1 MKVSDDIL
9 NPPRK
14 NVKQGIDIPVQG
26 EPVMKSAGPIEP
38 SPLSSNNPLPSELQ
52 SPAPKYD
59 TLTDIN
65 KYMYG
70 DDIKKLEAEEKDA
83 EKRKRSH
90 AIISSIGGGLSA
102 LSNLYF
108 TTQGAPNVQ
117 QADYAGRFVK
127 EYNDAKAKRERLKE
141 QWKARMADAVRGDLL
156 SRKRSEEIK
165 AQQDREDG
173 IRANALKRDDAR
185 YAGEKEYRRERDT
198 ESDRRYDQQYDL
210 SVKQGESARQNAAEG
225 IQLKKDQLSTQDKK
239 IREARLYQFKKMQG
253 DEIPFVLDGKTYV
266 VGSKALSANVGNIV
280 AGILD
285 DVRVSDKFK
294 DKSDKELANDHDW
307 ADINRSLN
315 TARSDVK
322 KLAES
327 MKKYAKYS
335 PSAIAAFRS
344 LSDYYTKGKQEI
356 GNDVD
361 SSSLGLGW
369 DNEGDSLD
377 LNWDK

>member
-127 EYNDAKAKRERLKE
+127 EYNDAKDKRERLKD

-165 AQQDREDG
+165 AQQDREDA

-185 YAGEKEYRRERDT
+185 YAGEEEYRKKRDT
-198 ESDRRYDQQYDL
+198 IDDEYRKAQFDHGVKQSEEGLKLRKEQLQYKEGSSSSKNMVTLLLDDGNTIDLPKSVIGDRMNIASIYKSMIEENPSFSVKGKAKYDRGKIIGNEPATSKDMLNAIGMNLAKSKAAQNALKQLAGMESEGISGEKNTPKNFNPPTEETYLGSNGGYRYD
-210 SVKQGESARQNAAEG
+210 G
-225 IQLKKDQLSTQDKK
+225 LKF
-239 IREARLYQFKKMQG
+239 E
-253 DEIPFVLDGKTYV
+253 
-266 VGSKALSANVGNIV
+266 
-280 AGILD
+280 
-285 DVRVSDKFK
+285 
-294 DKSDKELANDHDW
+294 
-307 ADINRSLN
+307 
-315 TARSDVK
+315 
-322 KLAES
+322 
-327 MKKYAKYS
+327 
-335 PSAIAAFRS
+335 
-344 LSDYYTKGKQEI
+344 
-356 GNDVD
+356 
-361 SSSLGLGW
+361 
-369 DNEGDSLD
+369 
-377 LNWDK
+377 